1 MADPE
6 PSPDP
11 GPVTISEII
20 ARLEALSDR
29 EHVTLGDILASFG
42 QASFVPALMLPGLL
56 VFSPLSGIPLFS
68 SICGLT
74 IAAVSAQMLVRR
86 RHIWLPSVLRERGLS
101 GPRLQAG
108 LSHMAR
114 AGHWIDRNT
123 GNRLHLLTAQPM
135 ASLFTL
141 VCLCAGLA
149 MPFLELVPFSSSI
162 LGLSVVLISSA
173 FLTRDGLYAL
183 AGLGVFAVAP
193 MIPLLIWMGLV

>member
-1 MADPE
+1 MAE
-6 PSPDP
+6 PDTAPDP

-20 ARLEALSDR
+20 ARLEALTDR
-29 EHVTLGDILASFG
+29 EHVTLGEILSGFG
-42 QASFVPALMLPGLL
+42 QASFVPALMLPALL

-86 RHIWLPSVLRERGLS
+86 RHIWLPRMLRDRAVS
-101 GPRLQAG
+101 GPRLRHS
-108 LSHMAR
+108 LSRMTR
-114 AGHWIDRNT
+114 TGRWIDRNT

-141 VCLCAGLA
+141 ICLCAGLA

-162 LGLSVVLISSA
+162 LGLSVLLISAA

-183 AGLGVFAVAP
+183 AGLGVFAIAP
-193 MIPLLIWMGLV
+193 AIPLVIWMGLV